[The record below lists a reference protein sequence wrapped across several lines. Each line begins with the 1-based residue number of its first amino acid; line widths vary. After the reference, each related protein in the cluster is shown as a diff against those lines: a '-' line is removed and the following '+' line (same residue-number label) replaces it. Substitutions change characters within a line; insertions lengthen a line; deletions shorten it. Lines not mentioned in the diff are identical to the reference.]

1 MRGQS
6 WQNTQQKQRGNR
18 GEASYAVR
26 TSGGGENWL
35 SQLSL
40 RKAVR
45 DWWLKVPVERGAF
58 LLSEIRVEKPTV
70 M

>member
-1 MRGQS
+1 MSLQGWRG
-6 WQNTQQKQRGNR
+6 TPGETKGNR
-18 GEASYAVR
+18 GETSYALR
-26 TSGGGENWL
+26 TSRVEEKRL

-40 RKAVR
+40 RKAMR

-58 LLSEIRVEKPTV
+58 ILSEIRVEKPTV